1 MAVTSIWPIKG
12 RVDIVINYAMNP
24 EKTTE
29 KSSAEVAA
37 LHQIDGVI
45 QYAANEMKTETR
57 SYVTCLNC
65 TSEETAAAEFMETK
79 RLNGKLGGRQ
89 CFHGYQSFKPGEVD
103 AATAHEI
110 GKQLAQKVWGDQFEV
125 IVATH
130 CNTGVYHNHFVL
142 NSVSFVDGHHYHNTK
157 EEYEYMRAVSD
168 WLCKKYRL
176 SVIENPEG
184 KKKNHALYVA
194 EKNGQPSFPKLIRAD
209 IDNAILATNTRAAFF
224 DYLEGMGYQLRLY
237 KKNGDWREQPSL
249 RPPGAQRFFRFN
261 TLGEDYSLEE
271 LELRIRRKVT
281 KGEPF
286 PEADREIVR
295 QHRVKSQPPYR
306 KHETGLSGLYVRYR
320 FELGIIYKYPAS
332 VKRVSQFL
340 REDIVK
346 MEKLDAETLL
356 LGKAQITTMDE
367 LLCYKQE
374 LQSKLDA
381 AEQQRKDLR
390 NLERSYARK
399 HDPESAEQC
408 SAEVAELT
416 KEIKKLRKDIDL
428 CDDIALRS
436 AQTREELEWIIE
448 QQEQERKENEPN
460 ELFRGCGGTG
470 RENDFGRH

>member
-1 MAVTSIWPIKG
+1 
-12 RVDIVINYAMNP
+12 
-24 EKTTE
+24 
-29 KSSAEVAA
+29 
-37 LHQIDGVI
+37 
-45 QYAANEMKTETR
+45 
-57 SYVTCLNC
+57 
-65 TSEETAAAEFMETK
+65 
-79 RLNGKLGGRQ
+79 
-89 CFHGYQSFKPGEVD
+89 
-103 AATAHEI
+103 
-110 GKQLAQKVWGDQFEV
+110 
-125 IVATH
+125 
-130 CNTGVYHNHFVL
+130 
-142 NSVSFVDGHHYHNTK
+142 
-157 EEYEYMRAVSD
+157 
-168 WLCKKYRL
+168 
-176 SVIENPEG
+176 
-184 KKKNHALYVA
+184 
-194 EKNGQPSFPKLIRAD
+194 
-209 IDNAILATNTRAAFF
+209 
-224 DYLEGMGYQLRLY
+224 MGYQLRLY

-249 RPPGAQRFFRFN
+249 RPLGAQRFFRFN

-306 KHETGLSGLYVRYR
+306 KHETGLSGLYVRYQ

-356 LGKAQITTMDE
+356 LGKAQITTMED
-367 LLCYKQE
+367 LLRYKSE

-399 HDPESAEQC
+399 HDPENAEQC

-448 QQEQERKENEPN
+448 QQEQNREAEPN
-460 ELFRGCGGTG
+460 VQRDEKADRQ
-470 RENDFGRH
+470 R